1 VVLGFKHTRPTIED
15 GVAELA
21 ARGIDTVVAVV
32 LAPHFSA
39 LSVGEYLERA
49 DAASAEMG
57 LTVHGIR
64 SWHLERSYIDFLAAA
79 VRTGLS
85 GLPHNTKVVFT
96 AHSLPQRILATG
108 DPYPDEVFATAQA
121 VARAA
126 GLAPWAGWG
135 VAWQSAGRTP
145 EPWIGPDLLTV
156 IDELAPSENADGVLV
171 CACGFVSDHLEVLY
185 DLDIAAR
192 AHAEKLGLAFGR
204 TPCVND
210 DPTVMRGLAGL
221 VVAAARTAAASA

>member
-1 VVLGFKHTRPTIED
+1 
-15 GVAELA
+15 
-21 ARGIDTVVAVV
+21 
-32 LAPHFSA
+32 
-39 LSVGEYLERA
+39 
-49 DAASAEMG
+49 M
-57 LTVHGIR
+57 
-64 SWHLERSYIDFLAAA
+64 
-79 VRTGLS
+79 
-85 GLPHNTKVVFT
+85 
-96 AHSLPQRILATG
+96 G

-156 IDELAPSENADGVLV
+156 VDELAPSENADGVLV

-192 AHAEKLGLAFGR
+192 AHAEQLGLAFAR

-210 DPTVMRGLAGL
+210 DPTVMRGLAEL
-221 VVAAARTAAASA
+221 VVATASMAAATA